1 MNGLNVKA
9 LFGYTELLFRALQGH
24 MSTPKQLFTL
34 AAFSKESIIGLD
46 LFISGGETGSSA
58 AGRQVG
64 RQTDTV
70 KVNMVNIVGD
80 SWLMDR

>member
-1 MNGLNVKA
+1 MWKDSSD
-9 LFGYTELLFRALQGH
+9 TRELLFWALHGH

-64 RQTDTV
+64 RQTGAI
-70 KVNMVNIVGD
+70 KVNMVNIAGD
-80 SWLMDR
+80 SWLKDW